1 MNSSRCRAIRLTV
14 AAIAASLFLSA
25 LCFAMFALSLMGA
38 LDRGREP
45 AAAEPA
51 VGLVICAEDGETVT
65 SVCDF

>member
-38 LDRGREP
+38 FDRGQEP
-45 AAAEPA
+45 SAAEPA
-51 VGLVICAEDGETVT
+51 VGLVICAEDGETVI

>member
-45 AAAEPA
+45 A
-51 VGLVICAEDGETVT
+51 VGLVICAEDGEALI